1 MSSNWPLRAERSL
14 IVATFIGGL
23 TIPVLTFLIELKLP
37 LVNPVNIFG
46 FSIWPSDYKE
56 ILIIVAGIACS
67 LLILSVFGLKKTIV
81 TRRGKDHWFSVFAL
95 ASYELGLFA
104 IMAIIPLMVF
114 PFSVSGGYL
123 IVVIEVVW
131 WVVNAIDKFA
141 YGKHKNV

>member
-37 LVNPVNIFG
+37 LVNPVIIFG
-46 FSIWPSDYKE
+46 FSIGPSYYKE
-56 ILIIVAGIACS
+56 LLVIVAGVACS

-81 TRRGKDHWFSVFAL
+81 TKRDKDHWFSVFAL
-95 ASYELGLFA
+95 GSYELGLFA

-114 PFSVSGGYL
+114 PFSVAGGYL
-123 IVVIEVVW
+123 IVLIEAVW
-131 WVVNAIDKFA
+131 WIVNAVDKFA
-141 YGKHKNV
+141 YGKR

>member
-37 LVNPVNIFG
+37 LVDPINIFG
-46 FSIWPSDYKE
+46 FLIGPSDYKE

-81 TRRGKDHWFSVFAL
+81 TERGKDHWFSVFAL
-95 ASYELGLFA
+95 GSYELGLFA
-104 IMAIIPLMVF
+104 IMGIILLMVF
-114 PFSVSGGYL
+114 PFSVAGGYL
-123 IVVIEVVW
+123 IVLIEVVW
-131 WVVNAIDKFA
+131 WIVNAVDKFA
-141 YGKHKNV
+141 YGRR